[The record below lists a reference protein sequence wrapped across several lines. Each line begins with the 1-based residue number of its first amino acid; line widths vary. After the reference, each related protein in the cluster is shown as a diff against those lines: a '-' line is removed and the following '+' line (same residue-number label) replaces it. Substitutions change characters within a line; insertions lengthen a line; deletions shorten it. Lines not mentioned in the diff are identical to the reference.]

1 MVMKVIMTAKGKKK
15 QKCSF
20 RQMGN
25 IDEWAQSRLSW
36 SISSALVLCFA
47 APVPVDGFASFGS
60 YTASGL
66 MHTRQKRDY
75 TGKKGRERHCPRLY
89 CTKQE
94 GVKTEAMV

>member
-1 MVMKVIMTAKGKKK
+1 
-15 QKCSF
+15 
-20 RQMGN
+20 MGN

-75 TGKKGRERHCPRLY
+75 TGKREERDTAPGFTAPNKR
-89 CTKQE
+89 
-94 GVKTEAMV
+94 G